1 MSSGNCSTRARPP
14 IRRTPTPGPRK
25 SHGLGFRP
33 LANVGKIPHAY
44 IMLNL
49 TLVLSILFALA
60 DSRGTSRPIA
70 PGPGGGHI
78 HIIVQDSSTHD
89 QDDGPH

>member
-1 MSSGNCSTRARPP
+1 M
-14 IRRTPTPGPRK
+14 
-25 SHGLGFRP
+25 
-33 LANVGKIPHAY
+33 PHAY
-44 IMLNL
+44 PMLNL

-70 PGPGGGHI
+70 PGPGGGHL

-89 QDDGPH
+89 NDDGPH